1 MSIMLRTATCWKA
14 SSTDLTPLYTLMI
27 CRMLHR
33 ERCAIIKQFL
43 FLSAADAKG
52 WCCLCEQRGGAGQK
66 RCQTEAQGFIH
77 LCKYKKKTPSVLLCN
92 LDLCWC
98 EIITNLCGRT
108 ERRKEGVLGLT
119 FFRGNENTAER
130 AERTCQGSTWT
141 KKGRKI
147 VSSLVL
153 MEFPVGYHRFT

>member
-1 MSIMLRTATCWKA
+1 MPKDDVVCVSKEAVQDKNAVKLKLKA
-14 SSTDLTPLYTLMI
+14 SSTCVST
-27 CRMLHR
+27 R
-33 ERCAIIKQFL
+33 
-43 FLSAADAKG
+43 
-52 WCCLCEQRGGAGQK
+52 
-66 RCQTEAQGFIH
+66 
-77 LCKYKKKTPSVLLCN
+77 KKTPSVLLCN

-130 AERTCQGSTWT
+130 AERTCQGSTRT